1 MLPQKAML
9 SVWDSFSALLA
20 AQGLSPTWL
29 FVGLGV
35 FFIILLL
42 SLREFLCWYLKIY
55 QTQNMIAD
63 LQKQIVD
70 LQSQSKQQPLASPKT
85 TTEPLD
91 ERPVDR
97 FVHFN

>member
-20 AQGLSPTWL
+20 TQGLSTTWL
-29 FVGLGV
+29 FVGLGI
-35 FFIILLL
+35 FFVVLLL

-55 QTQNMIAD
+55 QTQTMISD
-63 LQKQIVD
+63 LQKEVKA
-70 LQSQSKQQPLASPKT
+70 LQTQLVEKPQAIQTK
-85 TTEPLD
+85 TEPLE